1 MKKSL
6 LSFLTA
12 LCLASFASLPHVSA
26 TVPYSPTAEP
36 ANEAAERSATSEL
49 SGQATARKMP
59 VISDIVMFQYQQPA
73 GEYTVQVVVDD
84 PTVSCSWE
92 SDGILSDIPYPGDA
106 SFIEHPNLFKAVE
119 FTTTG
124 THYVSVTASNAS
136 GHDYYTK
143 TFYITSVKT
152 DR

>member
-1 MKKSL
+1 MKKSVL
-6 LSFLTA
+6 AFLTA
-12 LCLASFASLPHVSA
+12 LCVASFVSLPYVSA
-26 TVPYSPTAEP
+26 TAPHAQSADPADEAPVRAAVTELPGEAPT
-36 ANEAAERSATSEL
+36 
-49 SGQATARKMP
+49 QKMP

-124 THYVSVTASNAS
+124 THYVSVTASNAA

-143 TFYITSVKT
+143 TFYITSVKAEH
-152 DR
+152 